1 MHLENAPPNKM
12 AMMKFI
18 VNNIHRLSINDCPHV
33 YHSELKLYFK
43 GTSYLM

>member
-18 VNNIHRLSINDCPHV
+18 VNNINRLSIYIVQN
-33 YHSELKLYFK
+33 
-43 GTSYLM
+43 